1 MKQEA
6 QQIPVRVYQ
15 SDNHVMLMAP
25 MPGLEP
31 EDISI
36 AISGDRVIIRG
47 EERGPG
53 QHEKD
58 VVLDEWAVGPYY
70 REVALPQPVHGTLA
84 NATYGNGVLV
94 LSMPKLKAGEQ
105 AASVDFQLHAV
116 SATHGERVGFT
127 GRDNR
132 PTTTERHIRKH
143 GSA

>member
-1 MKQEA
+1 MEQEA
-6 QQIPVRVYQ
+6 QKIPVRVYQ
-15 SDNHVMLMAP
+15 SDHHVMLMAP

-36 AISGDRVIIRG
+36 AISGDRAIIRG

-58 VVLDEWAVGPYY
+58 VIVDEWAVGPYY
-70 REVALPQPVHGTLA
+70 REVRLPQPVNGTLA

-94 LSMPKLKAGEQ
+94 LSMPKLQEGEKATP
-105 AASVDFQLHAV
+105 ADFQLHPV

-132 PTTTERHIRKH
+132 PTTTKEHIRKH
-143 GSA
+143 S